1 MPLSLSACLSGI
13 SLAPISLKPESWC
26 GGLRPCHPS
35 SGPAGG
41 SNRVIMPPHLSPLFV
56 LPVLCLLYSLPHLEL
71 YLHAPSFSLNR
82 ELPSDASTPRSTP
95 PPPPC
100 WACSITS
107 QALEFGTQIKIPLLL
122 ARLVLHYHICV
133 LTTSGKPGLSCRTR
147 SWSQVMLSSESPHSY
162 QIQFFAP
169 KSVRPIM

>member
-82 ELPSDASTPRSTP
+82 ELPSDASTPRSTSLRP
-95 PPPPC
+95 LVGLAPSLPMPWNLGLRKKSLC
-100 WACSITS
+100 FWHALCFIITS
-107 QALEFGTQIKIPLLL
+107 
-122 ARLVLHYHICV
+122 V
-133 LTTSGKPGLSCRTR
+133 S
-147 SWSQVMLSSESPHSY
+147 
-162 QIQFFAP
+162 
-169 KSVRPIM
+169 

>member
-82 ELPSDASTPRSTP
+82 ELPSDASTPSSTP
-95 PPPPC
+95 P
-100 WACSITS
+100 A
-107 QALEFGTQIKIPLLL
+107 PLLGL
-122 ARLVLHYHICV
+122 LHHFPCPGIWDSDKNPSASGTPCASLSHLCLNDIRETRAVLQDQELVTGDAV
-133 LTTSGKPGLSCRTR
+133 L
-147 SWSQVMLSSESPHSY
+147 
-162 QIQFFAP
+162 
-169 KSVRPIM
+169 